1 MEHKIYN
8 LLRISLPILNVE
20 HKSKESEDVEGT
32 RKIALETCVEI
43 NNYYSIFSLKI
54 FTIRKYQCCSEISV
68 SVIFQDFFGFLTFR
82 FKELVRV

>member
-43 NNYYSIFSLKI
+43 NNYYSIFFIENL
-54 FTIRKYQCCSEISV
+54 Q
-68 SVIFQDFFGFLTFR
+68 
-82 FKELVRV
+82 

>member
-43 NNYYSIFSLKI
+43 NNYYSIFFLENFYNKKI
-54 FTIRKYQCCSEISV
+54 PVLFRDLGFGYFS
-68 SVIFQDFFGFLTFR
+68 GFLWIFD
-82 FKELVRV
+82 FSI

>member
-43 NNYYSIFSLKI
+43 NNYYINYYSIFFIENL
-54 FTIRKYQCCSEISV
+54 Q
-68 SVIFQDFFGFLTFR
+68 
-82 FKELVRV
+82 